1 METVTLSSRRWWS
14 LAALALSV
22 LVIGLDG
29 TILNVALPTL
39 AVELN
44 AGTDDLQWIV
54 DSYLIV
60 LAALMLPAG
69 LLGDR
74 IGRKRLLLIGLTI
87 FLGASVAAAFAGGT
101 GALIAA
107 RTAMGVGAA
116 IIMPV
121 SMAILPSIFGPAER
135 GRAIAVWTAG
145 TALGLPLGPV
155 LGGYLLEHYWWG
167 SVFLINVP
175 VVALALGAAAVLLP
189 ESRDPDAKGLDPLG
203 TVLAVTGLGAL
214 IFGVIQSPT
223 DGWTAPTVYVPVIAG
238 AIALAAFVAI
248 QLRARRPMVELSLFA
263 DRIFLWGTV
272 GAVFVSLALVG
283 LLFLVP
289 QYLQVVLGYGTLATG
304 VRLIPLIAGLM
315 VGGLTA
321 DRLVARFGFRAVVTA
336 GLLVLATGFGLGAL
350 TGAED
355 GYGQAVRWLVVIG
368 LGVGLT
374 LPPIMDAVLGTVPE
388 RSAGAG
394 SGLLQALRQ
403 VGGAFGVAVLGSLLS
418 WAYADRLDVA
428 QLPAQAA
435 KVAEESV
442 AGAATV
448 AQRLGDGELLSSA
461 QTAFVH
467 GMSVVMLACAIG
479 AVLVAILT
487 ARFLPGRARTEA
499 AASKNEDHELSGV
512 A

>member
-1 METVTLSSRRWWS
+1 METLTLSSRRWWA
-14 LAALALSV
+14 LGALALSV

-39 AVELN
+39 AVDLN

-74 IGRKRLLLIGLTI
+74 IGRKKLLLIGLTI

-107 RTAMGVGAA
+107 RAGMGVGAA

-121 SMAILPSIFGPAER
+121 SMAILPSIFGPEER

-175 VVALALGAAAVLLP
+175 VVALALGAAAALLP
-189 ESRDPDAKGLDPLG
+189 ESRDPEAKGLDPVG
-203 TVLAVTGLGAL
+203 TALAVIGLGAL

-223 DGWTAPTVYVPVIAG
+223 AGWIAPTVYLPIIVGVL
-238 AIALAAFVAI
+238 ALTSFVTM
-248 QLRARRPMVELSLFA
+248 QLRTPRPMVELSLFA
-263 DRIFLWGTV
+263 NRTFLWGTV

-321 DRLVARFGFRAVVTA
+321 DRLVARFGFRTVVAA
-336 GLLVLATGFGLGAL
+336 GMLVLATGFGLGAF
-350 TGAED
+350 TGAGD

-374 LPPIMDAVLGTVPE
+374 LPPIMDAVLGTIPE

-403 VGGAFGVAVLGSLLS
+403 VGGALGVAVLGSLLS
-418 WAYADRLDVA
+418 WVYAAGLDVTE
-428 QLPAQAA
+428 LPAEAA

-442 AGAATV
+442 AGATTV
-448 AQRLGDGELLSSA
+448 AQRLGDGDLLSSA
-461 QTAFVH
+461 QAAFVH
-467 GMSVVMLACAIG
+467 AMNVVLLACALG
-479 AVLVAILT
+479 AVLVAILI
-487 ARFLPGRARTEA
+487 ARFLPRRTPA
-499 AASKNEDHELSGV
+499 KVAPSQNEDHELSGI

>member
-1 METVTLSSRRWWS
+1 METLTLSSRRWWA
-14 LAALALSV
+14 LGALALSV

-39 AVELN
+39 AVDLN

-74 IGRKRLLLIGLTI
+74 IGRKKLLLIGLTI
-87 FLGASVAAAFAGGT
+87 FLGASVAAAFGGGT

-107 RTAMGVGAA
+107 RAGMGVGAA

-121 SMAILPSIFGPAER
+121 SMAILPSIFGPDER
-135 GRAIAVWTAG
+135 GRAIAIWTAG

-203 TVLAVTGLGAL
+203 TVLAITGLGAL

-223 DGWTAPTVYVPVIAG
+223 DGWTAPMVYVPVIG
-238 AIALAAFVAI
+238 GLLALAAFVTI
-248 QLRARRPMVELSLFA
+248 QLRSSRPMVELSLFA
-263 DRIFLWGTV
+263 NRIFLWGTV
-272 GAVFVSLALVG
+272 GAVFVSLALIG
-283 LLFLVP
+283 LLFVVP

-315 VGGLTA
+315 IGGLTA

-336 GLLVLATGFGLGAL
+336 GMLVLATGFALGAL
-350 TGAED
+350 TDAGA
-355 GYGQAVRWLVVIG
+355 GYGSAVGWMVVIG

-374 LPPIMDAVLGTVPE
+374 LPTIIDAVLDTIPE

-394 SGLLQALRQ
+394 SGLLQSLRQ
-403 VGGAFGVAVLGSLLS
+403 VGGALGVAVLGSLLS
-418 WAYADRLDVA
+418 WAYAGRLDVTH
-428 QLPAQAA
+428 LPAEVA
-435 KVAEESV
+435 KIAEESV

-448 AQRLGDGELLSSA
+448 AQRLGDGALLSSA
-461 QTAFVH
+461 QAAFVH
-467 GMSVVMLACAIG
+467 AMSVVMLVCALG
-479 AVLVAILT
+479 AVLVAILI
-487 ARFLPGRARTEA
+487 ARFLPGRARAEVEP
-499 AASKNEDHELSGV
+499 SQNEDREHSGV

>member
-1 METVTLSSRRWWS
+1 METVTLNRRRWWS

-39 AVELN
+39 AVDLN

-74 IGRKRLLLIGLTI
+74 IGRKKLLLIGLTI
-87 FLGASVAAAFAGGT
+87 FLGTSIAAAFAGGT

-107 RTAMGVGAA
+107 RTGMGVGAA

-121 SMAILPSIFGPAER
+121 SMAILPTIFGPDER

-167 SVFLINVP
+167 AVFLINVP

-189 ESRDPDAKGLDPLG
+189 ESRDPAAKGLDPFG

-223 DGWTAPTVYVPVIAG
+223 DGWTAPTVYLPVIVG
-238 AIALAAFVAI
+238 VIELGAFVAI
-248 QLRARRPMVELSLFA
+248 QLRSSRPMVELPLFA
-263 DRIFLWGTV
+263 NRIFLWGTV

-321 DRLVARFGFRAVVTA
+321 DRLVARFGFRTVVTA
-336 GLLVLATGFGLGAL
+336 GLLVLATGFGLGVL
-350 TGAED
+350 TGTGD
-355 GYGQAVRWLVVIG
+355 GYGQAARWLVVIG
-368 LGVGLT
+368 LGIGLT

-418 WAYADRLDVA
+418 WAYADRLDVTH
-428 QLPAQAA
+428 LPAPAA
-435 KVAEESV
+435 RVAEESV

-448 AQRLGDGELLSSA
+448 AQRLGDAELLSSA
-461 QTAFVH
+461 QAAFIH
-467 GMSVVMLACAIG
+467 AMSIVMLACALG
-479 AVLVAILT
+479 AVLVAILI
-487 ARFLPGRARTEA
+487 ARFLPGRTRMESAP
-499 AASKNEDHELSGV
+499 SQNEDHELSGV